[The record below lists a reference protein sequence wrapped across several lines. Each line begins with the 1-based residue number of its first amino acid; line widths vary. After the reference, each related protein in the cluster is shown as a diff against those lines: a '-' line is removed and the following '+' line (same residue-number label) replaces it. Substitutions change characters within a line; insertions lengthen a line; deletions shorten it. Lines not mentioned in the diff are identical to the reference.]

1 MLHWK
6 KSILPPCATLL
17 EVMTNLNETGTR
29 IVNIVDQAGKLK
41 GIITDGDLR
50 RALVKGLG
58 MGALASQIMRVDFF
72 KASLGDS
79 NLALADLMRSKGLLQ
94 IPVLDG
100 EGRIVEVKFLANIM
114 AAPVRENWVLL
125 MAGGLGSRLMPLTAN
140 TPKPLLPVGGKPILQ
155 NILEALAQG
164 GFRNFFIS
172 VNYLADKI
180 EDYFGDGSQFGVKI
194 NYLREQQRLG
204 TAGAMGLLPELPTHP
219 MLVMN
224 GDVLTRLN
232 FGAMLDFHNL
242 NSAAATMGVREYDMQ
257 VPYGVIQTEGNRLIA
272 IVEKPVQHYFV
283 NAGVYVLSP
292 AAVDLVPERAVH
304 LDMPTLFENLM
315 SKNLGT
321 AAYPIREYWLDIGRP
336 EDLEKANQEYDKLF
350 ADNAESSA
358 ETRAQENAQENAQAI
373 AKENA

>member
-350 ADNAESSA
+350 GGNAESSA
-358 ETRAQENAQENAQAI
+358 ETHAQENAQENAQAI